1 MSVGKTTSGLR
12 HANSSVRL
20 DADPGLLVLAQ
31 SSPQTVLSGATP
43 RLIDEWQLAPD
54 LWNALRHE
62 LDARRDPGQF
72 ILAGSASPADEVT
85 RHSGAGRIGR
95 LRIRPMS
102 LAESLESTGDVSLSH
117 LLSGTDL
124 VAGLAKLTVPDYA
137 SLIVRGGWPG
147 LVTRRNADSARF
159 LSNYLDNA
167 ARLDLNLIPGA
178 PRRDPQRVMALM
190 RALARNLATEA
201 SLTLLGREAG
211 GGSPLAP
218 TTVRSYID
226 DLARLYVLEELP
238 AWRAHLRSK
247 IRLRVQPTWHFADP
261 SLAAALLDAGESHLL
276 SEPLTLGFFFES
288 LAIRDLRV
296 YSGAN
301 RASVYHYRDDSGL
314 EVDAVIES
322 RDGSWIAVEIKLG
335 GQPLI
340 ESAARNLQK
349 LAAKVTEAKR
359 DALRNL
365 VVITAGQT
373 SYTRDDGVHVV
384 ALGNL
389 TA

>member
-1 MSVGKTTSGLR
+1 
-12 HANSSVRL
+12 
-20 DADPGLLVLAQ
+20 
-31 SSPQTVLSGATP
+31 
-43 RLIDEWQLAPD
+43 
-54 LWNALRHE
+54 
-62 LDARRDPGQF
+62 
-72 ILAGSASPADEVT
+72 
-85 RHSGAGRIGR
+85 
-95 LRIRPMS
+95 MS

-147 LVTRRNADSARF
+147 LVTRRNADSSRF